1 MIRIFQRAFNETEV
15 PDFNTVSSRKQEA
28 GPKLPSQSQQLKSA
42 VLLSSPSTSLCRA
55 LSAASPGSSVQQE
68 EAGAGAVLGKQ

>member
-42 VLLSSPSTSLCRA
+42 VPLSSPSTSPA